1 MTKAYSTHLTKKI
14 LHQLIRRYSQMEK
27 YLKHLFYFECFRDD
41 WPYPS
46 NIKGSVCRKNWCLS
60 ALKINSIPHFIHE
73 KLQRFCKLLILGS
86 LNLSHHAHQQ
96 KKHLHPSFFIE
107 ALQRYCK
114 LLILSTLSI
123 PDCVHQ
129 KRWYKAT
136 EKFDV
141 YLQAKCQIYSSR
153 PSGNIASRLQT
164 CYFGY
169 FLDAWPRPPKI
180 TNKTCMK
187 L

>member
-14 LHQLIRRYSQMEK
+14 LHQLIRRYSQMGK

-86 LNLSHHAHQQ
+86 FNLSHHAHQQ
-96 KKHLHPSFFIE
+96 KNTFIPPSLLRHCKDIANFLFWVLWAYLTVSTKNDGIR
-107 ALQRYCK
+107 LQK
-114 LLILSTLSI
+114 SLMFTFKQNVKSI
-123 PDCVHQ
+123 PHVLLEILLRDCKPVILGIFWMPGHAHQ
-129 KRWYKAT
+129 K
-136 EKFDV
+136 
-141 YLQAKCQIYSSR
+141 
-153 PSGNIASRLQT
+153 
-164 CYFGY
+164 
-169 FLDAWPRPPKI
+169 
-180 TNKTCMK
+180 
-187 L
+187 